1 MVPLKDPDLWCE
13 VDLPAI
19 AANVGALRRIT
30 DKRALVMAV
39 VKADGYGHGAVE
51 SANIALAN
59 GAERLAVARAHEGA
73 ALREAGIDA
82 PILVLSPTGPSIT
95 HHLWKYR
102 LTQSVTSLESASR
115 LSASARRHGES
126 ILIHVKI
133 DTGMGRL
140 GLLPDCV
147 PPGRGPGPVQEILD
161 IDRLRHI
168 EVEGIYTHF
177 ADADSRDKS
186 FSRLQFDLFM
196 GLLDHLRRQGFE
208 PPMRHAANSAATID
222 MPETH
227 LDAVRPGIAVYG
239 LYPSADVDRNRIS
252 LTPAM
257 TLKSRIIHIKAVP
270 AGFPVSYGM
279 THETEASTQIATVP
293 VGYADGLQRRLSNR
307 GWMLV
312 RGKRAPVAGRVCMDL
327 TMIDVGG
334 IPGAQVGDEVVIL
347 GRQGLAS
354 MTADEMAAL
363 LGTINYEVV
372 FTNRSRVPRVYR
384 R

>member
-13 VDLPAI
+13 IDLAAI

-30 DKRALVMAV
+30 EKSALVMAV

-51 SANIALAN
+51 TANIALAN
-59 GAERLAVARAHEGA
+59 GAERLAVARAHEGV

-95 HHLWKYR
+95 HHLWEYR
-102 LTQSVTSLESASR
+102 LTQSVSSLESASR
-115 LSASARRHGES
+115 LSASARRSGES
-126 ILIHVKI
+126 ISIHVKI

-140 GLLPDCV
+140 GLLPDCGS
-147 PPGRGPGPVQEILD
+147 PGSGSGPVEEILD

-168 EVEGIYTHF
+168 ELEGIYTHF

-196 GLLDHLRRQGFE
+196 GLLDHLRRRGFE

-227 LDAVRPGIAVYG
+227 LDAVRPGISVYG

-257 TLKSRIIHIKAVP
+257 SLKSRIIHLKAVP

-279 THETEASTQIATVP
+279 THETEAPTRIATVP

-312 RGKRAPVAGRVCMDL
+312 RGKRAPIAGRVCMDL

-334 IPGAQVGDEVVIL
+334 IPGAQTGDEVVIL

-354 MTADEMAAL
+354 MTADEMAGL

-372 FTNRSRVPRVYR
+372 FTNRGRVPRVYR